1 MVMNG
6 SEYKYI
12 GFIGCY
18 TKPGQADPFEGSHG
32 GIPHDRSKI
41 GRGVLAIGIDK
52 NGRLSYL
59 NNGAPVIKAEDL
71 PNPSYLSFN
80 GHGRDQARLCVV
92 SELEEGKWRPFRLEL
107 DRNNHVKLQAAGE
120 FFDTG
125 GSYPCHVTNALGPD
139 GADFTFICNYG
150 EEKGVF
156 SIIYNYN
163 TLGQKSVSFG
173 AGSQA
178 NLTRQQNSHAHSSCV
193 APLTTHASSVN
204 VCAVDLGSDSII
216 QFTLTPKTDDIECIE
231 TGRLAAPAGSGPRS
245 CKYYTFS
252 NLYLC

>member
-1 MVMNG
+1 MNASA

-41 GRGVLAIGIDK
+41 GTGVLAIGVDE

-59 NNGAPVIKAEDL
+59 NDGDPIVRAEEL
-71 PNPSYLSFN
+71 PNPSYLSFD
-80 GHGRDQARLCVV
+80 GRSSGCLCVV

-107 DRNNHVKLQAAGE
+107 DSGNHVKLEAAGE
-120 FFDTG
+120 FLDTG
-125 GSYPCHVTNALGPD
+125 GSYYPCHITNALGPD

-156 SIIYNYN
+156 SINYN
-163 TLGQKSVSFG
+163 CNALGPKSVSFG
-173 AGSQA
+173 AGSRA

-193 APLTTHASSVN
+193 APFTRHASSVD
-204 VCAVDLGSDSII
+204 VCVVDLGSDSII
-216 QFTLTPKTDDIECIE
+216 QFALKTKTNDIECIE

-245 CKYYTFS
+245 CEYDII
-252 NLYLC
+252 L